1 MVGSP
6 MLFAVEVPEQLQPV
20 LEKLQPFLDRI
31 EPYQP
36 QLGIPAYI
44 MMGIGVLMLLVALW
58 RLLTLRIFRAFFTLI
73 AAILVGYAPLAYG
86 FHYYWTN
93 YQEPQIRKPADVFE
107 KMSQEEQQQEA
118 DKRKPQDWETYVRD
132 HMPQVDYGIM
142 IAGGILGV
150 LLYWMTMGGK
160 KKDYAAD
167 DSYTQPLPQQTGR
180 PGGGQSNKNPF
191 DFN

>member
-1 MVGSP
+1 

-20 LEKLQPFLDRI
+20 LEKLQPYLDEI
-31 EPYQP
+31 KPYEP

-86 FHYYWTN
+86 FHYYWTH
-93 YQEPQIRKPADVFE
+93 YQEPQFRKSAADIE
-107 KMSQEEQQQEA
+107 NMSQEEQQQQA
-118 DKRKPQDWETYVRD
+118 DKRPAADWEAYVRD

-160 KKDYAAD
+160 KKDYAVD
-167 DSYTQPLPQQTGR
+167 DSYAQQQPQQTGR
-180 PGGGQSNKNPF
+180 PGSRQSNQNPF

>member
-1 MVGSP
+1 

-20 LEKLQPFLDRI
+20 LEKLQPYLDEI
-31 EPYQP
+31 KPYEP

-86 FHYYWTN
+86 FHYYWTH
-93 YQEPQIRKPADVFE
+93 YQEPQFRKSAAEFE
-107 KMSQEEQQQEA
+107 NLSQEEQQQEA
-118 DKRKPQDWETYVRD
+118 DKRKPADWEAYVRD

-167 DSYTQPLPQQTGR
+167 DSYTQQQQPHQTGR
-180 PGGGQSNKNPF
+180 PGSAKSNQNPF